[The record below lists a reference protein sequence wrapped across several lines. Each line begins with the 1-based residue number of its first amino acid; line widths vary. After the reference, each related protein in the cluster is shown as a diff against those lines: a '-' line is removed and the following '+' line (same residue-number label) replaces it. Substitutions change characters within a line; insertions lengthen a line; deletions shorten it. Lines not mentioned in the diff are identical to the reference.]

1 MATGILHPYG
11 VLYPSTGRL
20 DGQHLTLPA
29 NCINSSP
36 DVDGILNQL
45 SAEIKA
51 VSPRLTLLSSEVFS
65 ELAKRKPE
73 ACTSLLQKISKRWK
87 LELVQVVR
95 PQLYYFLSALKHQLR
110 SGTFVEALSPLDWYE
125 HCQNKSRLLDC
136 YWPHVGIPLITL
148 PYQSSDSRHLLISF
162 LAEKANIGES
172 GLRRLLLNL
181 PGGRENG
188 SVFSS
193 AIYASYFVYLV
204 SYRAGAIKPC
214 GDSQCQ
220 ACLPFVEFVQLLMLN
235 PVELRELEL
244 CCCNDDLLGQ
254 FCRDYY
260 LKNCCLGSDRRV
272 EGYELLRESRLWSA
286 VFPALSRLVSFR

>member
-20 DGQHLTLPA
+20 GDQHLTLPS

-51 VSPRLTLLSSEVFS
+51 VSPKLTLLSSEVFS
-65 ELAKRKPE
+65 ELAKRRPE
-73 ACTSLLQKISKRWK
+73 ACTSLLQEISKRWR

-95 PQLYYFLSALKHQLR
+95 PQLSYFLSALKHQLR
-110 SGTFVEALSPLDWYE
+110 SRTFVEALSPLDWYE
-125 HCQNKSRLLDC
+125 HCLEKSRLLDC
-136 YWPHVGIPLITL
+136 YWPHVGMPLITL
-148 PYQSSDSRHLLISF
+148 PYQSRDSRHLLISL
-162 LAEKANIGES
+162 LAEKVNIGES
-172 GLRRLLLNL
+172 GLKRLLQKL
-181 PGGRENG
+181 PAGRENG

-204 SYRAGAIKPC
+204 AYRAGAIRFC
-214 GDSQCQ
+214 GDSQRQ
-220 ACLPFVEFVQLLMLN
+220 ACLPFDEFVQLVMLN

-244 CCCNDDLLGQ
+244 CCCDDDLLGQ

-260 LKNCCLGSDRRV
+260 LKNCCSGTDQPF
-272 EGYELLRESRLWSA
+272 EGYELLRQSRLWSA
-286 VFPALSRLVSFR
+286 VFPALSRLISFS